1 MPLSPG
7 TRVGAYEIVAPLGA
21 GGMGEVYRARDTRL
35 GRDVAIKTLPSAF
48 AADPQRT
55 ARLEREAQLLAALD
69 NPHIAGI
76 YGIEDVEGGRVLV
89 LEFVD
94 GESLS
99 ERLAKSGRL
108 PVDEALTIARQ
119 IIDALEAAHEKGII
133 HRDLKPANI
142 MLAADGR
149 VKVLDFGLAKLEP
162 GSASPSGE
170 REGLTHSPT
179 LTFAATQAG
188 VILGTAAYM
197 SPEQAKGRAAD
208 KRSDVWAFG
217 CVLYEM
223 LTGNRAFA
231 GEDVSDT
238 LAAILRGEPDWNAF
252 PPDVPEHV
260 RAIVRQSVAK
270 DRKARIPDIA
280 VARFMLDHAP
290 ALPAAAVDSTVGFDP
305 RRRRTTVWQLATAF
319 FAVTTVAGF
328 GAWLV
333 ARPTLPAVARFVVVP
348 PENSRFST
356 ANRLSAGAAISP
368 DGSRLALTVRDAAGK
383 VQLWVRTIDSLIA
396 QPLAGT
402 DGAEFPFWSPDS
414 RFIVYST
421 PGKLMKVAATGGP
434 PQTLCAL
441 SAPMTIAR
449 GGAWTPNGDVIFNN
463 GQGPLARVS
472 SGGGQPST
480 AFPLA
485 AGLTAYSFP
494 SLLPDGRHVLAY
506 GQSRSVGQSGS
517 DDVEGVYALSLDTGE
532 AKRLL
537 PADTGAVFAQQGGYL
552 LFVRQDILLAQA
564 FDPKTLS
571 LSREPFVVAER
582 VEAYAVPGLVSFSV
596 SANGVLAYG
605 VSTSGGDGTQL
616 NWIDRAGRL
625 LQPVGPLA
633 NYRGIDLSPD
643 GTRVAAHRHERA
655 MQGDV
660 WVTELARGTT
670 SRITSDP
677 QENSSPIWSP
687 DGRFIAFAS
696 LRGGKWGLY
705 RKASDNTGGEE
716 RLLES
721 DGIVS
726 PQSWSPDGQSIVYT
740 APPGD
745 LWLLPLSGDRKP
757 MVLVNSR
764 FAETWGQ
771 VSPDGRWLAYASNE
785 TGAFEVYVRPFPAGG
800 GKVQVSTRGGQNP
813 RWRRDGREL
822 FYMALLAGEKLMAVD
837 VTTAHGT
844 FEAGPPKELF
854 DSGLVTTIGH
864 SGPYHSYAVSPDGQR
879 FLIPQPPSGSTP
891 GTSAPVVVV
900 INWAAALQK

>member
-1 MPLSPG
+1 MPLCAG
-7 TRVGAYEIVAPLGA
+7 DRLGAYEIVAPLGA

-35 GRDVAIKTLPSAF
+35 GRDVAIKTLPAAF
-48 AADPQRT
+48 VDDPQRA
-55 ARLEREAQLLAALD
+55 ARFEREAQLLAAL
-69 NPHIAGI
+69 NHPHIAGI
-76 YGIEDVEGGRVLV
+76 YGLEDVEGRRVLV

-94 GESLS
+94 GESLAQ
-99 ERLAKSGRL
+99 RLARGGRL
-108 PVDEALTIARQ
+108 PVDEALAVARQ
-119 IIDALEAAHEKGII
+119 IIDALEAAHERGII

-142 MLAADGR
+142 MLSADGP

-162 GSASPSGE
+162 GSASLSGE

-223 LTGNRAFA
+223 LAGKRAFD

-260 RAIVRQSVAK
+260 RAIVKQSVAK

-290 ALPAAAVDSTVGFDP
+290 ATTAAADSPARFDP
-305 RRRRTTVWQLATAF
+305 GRRTTLWQLATAF

-333 ARPTLPAVARFVVVP
+333 GRPTLPAVARFIVTP
-348 PENSRFST
+348 PENSRFT
-356 ANRLSAGAAISP
+356 IQNRLSAGAAISP

-441 SAPMTIAR
+441 KPMLIAR

-485 AGLTAYSFP
+485 AGLTAYTFP

-506 GQSRSVGQSGS
+506 GQSRSVAQSGS

-537 PADTGAVFAQQGGYL
+537 SADTGAVFARQGGYL
-552 LFVRQDILLAQA
+552 LFVRQDTLFAQA

-571 LSREPFVVAER
+571 LSGEPFVVAER

-605 VSTSGGDGTQL
+605 VSASGGVATQL

-625 LQPVGPLA
+625 LQTVGPLA

-655 MQGDV
+655 LQGDV

-670 SRITSDP
+670 SRVTFDA
-677 QENSSPIWSP
+677 QENSSPVWSP

-696 LRGGKWGLY
+696 RRGGKWGLY
-705 RKASDNTGGEE
+705 RKASDNTGEE

-757 MVLVNSR
+757 VVLVNSR
-764 FAETWGQ
+764 FVETWGQ

-785 TGAFEVYVRPFPAGG
+785 TGPFEVYVQPFPRGAG
-800 GKVQVSTRGGQNP
+800 KTKVSTMGGQYP

-822 FYMALLAGEKLMAVD
+822 FYITLLAGEKLMAVD
-837 VTTAHGT
+837 VTTSHGT

-854 DSGLVTTIGH
+854 DSGFVTTMGH
-864 SGPYHSYAVSPDGQR
+864 SGPYHPYAVSPDGQR

-900 INWAAALQK
+900 INWAAGLKP